1 MKKGKIIPNG
11 EVLKEHEMAT
21 VIFLTEMSYDIE
33 FIPKSNIKGIHTADI
48 IMMGLEWEM
57 KSPKGDGKWLIKNTF
72 QKAAHQSENIIIDLR
87 RIKIKQDKCIE
98 ESEKQFRYS
107 KRIKRLIII
116 TKSKKVLE

>member
-21 VIFLTEMSYDIE
+21 V
-33 FIPKSNIKGIHTADI
+33 
-48 IMMGLEWEM
+48 
-57 KSPKGDGKWLIKNTF
+57 